1 MKQVSEYFK
10 EKPEKTLDELEGK
23 LTPKEIQG
31 IIYSHRVIIQKEQDG
46 KIHFNY
52 LKVSKK
58 AEQEV
63 SRMIKSLGLT
73 DIVTVPEAIGC
84 TKRGMTVYRV
94 KGIEEVPELS
104 KYLKSSQGKS
114 HTKRSS

>member
-1 MKQVSEYFK
+1 MKRVSEYFK

-23 LTPKEIQG
+23 LTPKEIQD
-31 IIYSHRVIIQKEQDG
+31 IIYSHKVIIQKEQDG
-46 KIHFNY
+46 KLHFTY
-52 LKVSKK
+52 LDVSKK

-63 SRMIKSLGLT
+63 SRMIKGLGLT
-73 DIVTVPEAIGC
+73 DIVVVPEAIGC
-84 TKRGMTVYRV
+84 TKGGKTIYQV

-114 HTKRSS
+114 HAKRSS